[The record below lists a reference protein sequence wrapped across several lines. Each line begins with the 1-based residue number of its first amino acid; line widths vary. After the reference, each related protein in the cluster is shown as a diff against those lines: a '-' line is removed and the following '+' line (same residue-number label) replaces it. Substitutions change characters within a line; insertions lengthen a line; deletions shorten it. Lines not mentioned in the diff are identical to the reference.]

1 MYVVASSLHH
11 TTIERVNNRHPY
23 YGEEYC
29 HMQLELKREVSVG

>member
-11 TTIERVNNRHPY
+11 TTIEMVNNRHPY
-23 YGEEYC
+23 YGEEYY